1 MMRERLLK
9 RVKSAL
15 SETFGRR
22 LKGVVLYGSEARGES
37 APDSDID
44 FLVLLEGPLKEPN
57 DSWACINAVYPLVLE
72 SGRPIH
78 AEPVDAAE
86 YEAGEFP
93 LYENAKR
100 EGVSL

>member
-1 MMRERLLK
+1 MMRERLPE

-15 SETFGRR
+15 SETFGPR

-44 FLVLLEGPLKEPN
+44 FLVLLEGPLEEPN